1 VYAFPAA
8 RLLPLKVLL
17 ATFFLVLA
25 NNFGYIKKIMI
36 SPQPGKDSKMQEKLK
51 TDPALGALIRKR
63 RKQMGLTLQALCD
76 DAGLS
81 VGYLSQVERGQ
92 ATPSL
97 GTLAQIAQ
105 GLSVGLEYFIA
116 KPKPADSLSRAGA
129 RPQFSI
135 DGSSILYEA
144 VGAEFPGAELSCYI
158 LHVPPGYESETV
170 RHEGEEIIFLLAGAI
185 TQMLGGQ
192 RFILQQRDSLHYSG
206 STPHSWSNETDTT
219 VSILWT
225 GTLSVLQQKG
235 AVKLPEMTPA
245 NTNS

>member
-1 VYAFPAA
+1 MA
-8 RLLPLKVLL
+8 RPK
-17 ATFFLVLA
+17 A
-25 NNFGYIKKIMI
+25 K
-36 SPQPGKDSKMQEKLK
+36 SDPQ
-51 TDPALGALIRKR
+51 LGALIRKR
-63 RKQMGLTLQALCD
+63 RKQLHLTLQALCD

-97 GTLAQIAQ
+97 GTLAQIAS
-105 GLSVGLEYFIA
+105 GLDVGLEYFIA
-116 KPKPADSLSRAGA
+116 TPKPADSLTRSGA

-135 DGSSILYEA
+135 DGSAMMYEA
-144 VGAEFPGAELSCYI
+144 ISADLPGAELSSYL
-158 LHVPPGYESETV
+158 LHVPPGYASEV
-170 RHEGEEIIFLLAGAI
+170 VSHEGEEIIFLLEGTI
-185 TQMLGGQ
+185 SQTLGGQ
-192 RFILQQRDSLHYSG
+192 RFILQQGDSLHYVG

-219 VSILWT
+219 TRILWT

>member
-1 VYAFPAA
+1 MA
-8 RLLPLKVLL
+8 RPK
-17 ATFFLVLA
+17 A
-25 NNFGYIKKIMI
+25 K
-36 SPQPGKDSKMQEKLK
+36 SDPQ
-51 TDPALGALIRKR
+51 LGALIRKR
-63 RKQMGLTLQALCD
+63 RKQLALTLQALCD

-105 GLSVGLEYFIA
+105 GLDVGLEYFITT
-116 KPKPADSLSRAGA
+116 PKPADSLTRSGA

-135 DGSSILYEA
+135 DGSAMMYEA
-144 VGAEFPGAELSCYI
+144 ISTDLPGAELSSYL
-158 LHVPPGYESETV
+158 LHVPPGYASEV
-170 RHEGEEIIFLLAGAI
+170 VSHEGEEIIFLLNGTI
-185 TQMLGGQ
+185 TQTLGGQ
-192 RFILQQRDSLHYSG
+192 TLILQQGDSLHYVG

-219 VSILWT
+219 TRILWT